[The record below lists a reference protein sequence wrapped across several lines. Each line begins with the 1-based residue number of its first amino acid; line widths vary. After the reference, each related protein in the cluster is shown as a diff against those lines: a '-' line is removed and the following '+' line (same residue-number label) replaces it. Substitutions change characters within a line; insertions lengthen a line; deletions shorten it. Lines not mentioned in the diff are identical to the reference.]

1 MGLKLS
7 QHLRPDNQISI
18 PARINVGNKS
28 NNNACEGL
36 SCFGCQCSVLVQQC
50 MLIDDAKNSRGYFL
64 LSEHLHTV
72 FLVKSRGIVMLSG
85 IYGVF
90 VNDVTK
96 CFCVLMIDVCII
108 CSESHMAR
116 SLGGPFMYEYVHVHL
131 CMYSSTRL

>member
-1 MGLKLS
+1 MRDSEENGVIHSINAWDDGLKLS

-64 LSEHLHTV
+64 FSALPHPVL
-72 FLVKSRGIVMLSG
+72 LVKSHDIVM
-85 IYGVF
+85 F
-90 VNDVTK
+90 
-96 CFCVLMIDVCII
+96 
-108 CSESHMAR
+108 SEM
-116 SLGGPFMYEYVHVHL
+116 
-131 CMYSSTRL
+131 